1 MPIQTFTGLAIRVLQ
16 YSLLLIDIASFSAV
30 SCGHRKQVAMA
41 ETENGPG
48 PPYAVIDLAAVRER
62 LRVPTLLVAYL
73 AQRIGTQ
80 ARIRHPGL
88 VEVSLSAPDGETET
102 LQVRVKALD
111 VAAIEAEARL
121 LARQPFPERV
131 FLDLRQCERKPGR

>member
-1 MPIQTFTGLAIRVLQ
+1 
-16 YSLLLIDIASFSAV
+16 
-30 SCGHRKQVAMA
+30 MA

-88 VEVSLSAPDGETET
+88 VEVSLSVPDGETET

-111 VAAIEAEARL
+111 VAAIEAEARF
-121 LARQPFPERV
+121 LASQPFPEKV
-131 FLDLRQCERKPGR
+131 FLDVRQCERKPDR